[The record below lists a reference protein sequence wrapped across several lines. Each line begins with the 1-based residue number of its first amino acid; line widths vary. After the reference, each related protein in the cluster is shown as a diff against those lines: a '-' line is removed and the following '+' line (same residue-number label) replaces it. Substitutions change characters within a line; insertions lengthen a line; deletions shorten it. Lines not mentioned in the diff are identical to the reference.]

1 MRINTKKLVLIL
13 ILVLLAAIV
22 LTRKPADGQFLLNTN
37 DQCMYPERAL
47 IEGRCDNTDPCDPE
61 RIKIDGGRCVDKNEP
76 AVDIESD
83 IETLPVDIE
92 PAPTTLPDTGPG
104 K

>member
-22 LTRKPADGQFLLNTN
+22 LIRKPADGQFFTN